1 MGLRVTA
8 AGAEDTTGV
17 AGIWPGTVAHY
28 QKSQFASCLLQCH
41 AVYAQDLILVE
52 ASCLICGSV
61 MPTI

>member
-28 QKSQFASCLLQCH
+28 QKSQFASCLFQCH
-41 AVYAQDLILVE
+41 AQDLILVWQSY
-52 ASCLICGSV
+52 ASYIEQNF
-61 MPTI
+61 